1 MKWDR
6 EVWKGREEKRKGSKG
21 RKGGEGKAEWGRQR
35 EIKKKREGRGK
46 QKIALY
52 CNYASYARILNMST
66 QKQRIFTWGTY
77 LNTMASFL
85 SISQTKCVFTNFSTS
100 LKCQCFYPASH
111 FLLLLFRTVISLGLL
126 NICCCAWLDPIS
138 KLCKHLSLANPCI
151 SERKAWD
158 LTSEKHVSLKWG
170 AFVVLCVHA
179 WCYPFVLLEQLS
191 VWQRIFPISMNTWYK
206 QITWTIFKH
215 LQDCKFSCN
224 FLFCKYKL

>member
-6 EVWKGREEKRKGSKG
+6 EIWKGREEKKKGSKG

-46 QKIALY
+46 QKIASY
-52 CNYASYARILNMST
+52 CNYVSYARILNMST
-66 QKQRIFTWGTY
+66 QKQRIFTWSTY
-77 LNTMASFL
+77 LNTMVSFL
-85 SISQTKCVFTNFSTS
+85 SISQMKCVFTNFSTS
-100 LKCQCFYPASH
+100 LKCQCFYPASN

-158 LTSEKHVSLKWG
+158 
-170 AFVVLCVHA
+170 
-179 WCYPFVLLEQLS
+179 
-191 VWQRIFPISMNTWYK
+191 
-206 QITWTIFKH
+206 
-215 LQDCKFSCN
+215 
-224 FLFCKYKL
+224 